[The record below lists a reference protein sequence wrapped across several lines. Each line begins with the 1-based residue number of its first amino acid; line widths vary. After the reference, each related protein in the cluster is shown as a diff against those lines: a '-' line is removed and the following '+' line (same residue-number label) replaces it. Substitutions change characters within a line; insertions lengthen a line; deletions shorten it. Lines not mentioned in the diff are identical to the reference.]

1 MVHSGAALG
10 LDTTRM
16 LGISESTW
24 GLLWEREVALQ
35 QRLGGAR
42 DCRAGRPD
50 GGWGGT
56 QRSRSPVKAKGRPS
70 QQGGGPTAD
79 WADKE

>member
-16 LGISESTW
+16 LGISESTRD
-24 GLLWEREVALQ
+24 LLWEREVALQ

-50 GGWGGT
+50 GGCGRNSEESVASESQGA
-56 QRSRSPVKAKGRPS
+56 AKSAGR
-70 QQGGGPTAD
+70 GPHG
-79 WADKE
+79 